1 MKLLNTFSSFFSQ
14 YVPLGSLYQVLHE
27 GSGLVVDASKAIQ
40 FAIDVAKVLYIIKPR
55 YSEFC
60 NINTLKPQ

>member
-1 MKLLNTFSSFFSQ
+1 MFIWNFSSSSSQ

-40 FAIDVAKVLYIIKPR
+40 FAIDVAKVLDSNLNIKNLDIVKF
-55 YSEFC
+55 S
-60 NINTLKPQ
+60 I